1 MNSEATIP
9 RDLWCTHLTPFLLC
23 FPKYVPWG
31 QLFSWSDV
39 KKDSGRVSLG
49 KGTSGQFA
57 ENQLLVASSPNTSS
71 MIDLFVTY
79 AKFTYDDLA
88 AYIKK
93 SSVWWMDSERYF
105 SEYELIL
112 RCSPR
117 CWENT
122 NSGMLA
128 KTKFSL
134 FEKLLLEIVHFFYRM
149 IQHFIC
155 DRIAS
160 AIFDFFLCFQ
170 NVIF

>member
-1 MNSEATIP
+1 MA
-9 RDLWCTHLTPFLLC
+9 
-23 FPKYVPWG
+23 
-31 QLFSWSDV
+31 
-39 KKDSGRVSLG
+39 
-49 KGTSGQFA
+49 SGQFA

-71 MIDLFVTY
+71 MIDLFATY
-79 AKFTYDDLA
+79 AKFTNDDLA
-88 AYIKK
+88 AFKK
-93 SSVWWMDSERYF
+93 RVQADERTLRYF

-149 IQHFIC
+149 IWHFIC
-155 DRIAS
+155 ERIAS
-160 AIFDFFLCFQ
+160 AVFDFFLCFQ
-170 NVIF
+170 NVIFKKHLSIFNIISKVRLPIPKKLINLSSVFLSI